1 MAGER
6 SSTCMSTQPNA
17 TTVPPAA
24 VAPPPARPAP
34 DRFAFHLTLLLLL
47 TILPAL
53 GLAIHTGFEQR
64 RAGIEQAKEQAALQA
79 RLAAAKQDRLF
90 DNTRQMLAALA
101 DLSAINSTNALF
113 WTSNFKNMLL
123 LQPQYVNFGLLET
136 NGRLF
141 ASAQPVSG
149 RPDFSGTSY
158 YREVIRK
165 GEFVVGEYEPGRLT
179 NQATLTFAHPVRR
192 GKAALTRIL
201 FATVDISLIGRLA
214 AEMPLPKEFSLLVLD
229 RAGHVLSYSPNSQGW
244 LGQAVGES
252 VLFQTMVT
260 EQEGT
265 AELPGLDGVR
275 RLYAFAPLRTTGD
288 AGLFLAVGVTKEVAY
303 ASANKT
309 LLRNLGLM
317 VLTAV
322 LALGAARLYA
332 RQYLLRPV
340 RVLTESAQRLAAGD
354 LSVRTGL
361 KGEADL
367 NQLAQTF
374 DHMAEALQRR
384 QAEID
389 RAGQQIQAMNT
400 DLERR
405 IAERK
410 QAEKQIRASLREKE
424 VLLKEIHHRVKNNLQ
439 VVSSLLRLQAHSLKN
454 ADALAAFEESC
465 IRVQSMALV
474 HEKLY
479 QSSDLSELDFA
490 TYAPSLTDS
499 LMSAFGTDPSV
510 ICLQLD
516 VERVSLDINQA
527 IPCALILNE
536 LVSNAL
542 KYAFP
547 NGRSGEIRLRMHRD
561 AAGQVSLVVSDNGVG
576 LPVDYAPDKAET
588 LGLQLVHTLARQLR
602 GSIEVSRAAGTQ
614 FTLTFLAEPP
624 AGPPKERDA

>member
-1 MAGER
+1 
-6 SSTCMSTQPNA
+6 MSTAPNA
-17 TTVPPAA
+17 NAA
-24 VAPPPARPAP
+24 LPEGASPPPAGPAP
-34 DRFAFHLTLLLLL
+34 DRFGFHLTLLLLL

-141 ASAQPVSG
+141 ASALPVSG
-149 RPDFSGTSY
+149 RPDHSGTSY
-158 YREVIRK
+158 FREVIRK
-165 GEFVVGEYEPGRLT
+165 GEFVVGGYEPGRLT
-179 NQATLTFAHPVRR
+179 NRATLTFAHPVRR
-192 GKAALTRIL
+192 GKELSRVL
-201 FATVDISLIGRLA
+201 FATVDINVIARLA

-229 RAGHVLSYSPNSQGW
+229 RTGQVLSYSPNPQGW

-252 VLFQTMVT
+252 VLFQTIAA
-260 EQEGT
+260 EREGT

-275 RLYAFAPLRTTGD
+275 RLYAFAPLRTEGD
-288 AGLFLAVGVTKEVAY
+288 PGLFIAVGVSKEVAY
-303 ASANKT
+303 ASANKA
-309 LLRNLGLM
+309 LSRNLGLM

-389 RAGQQIQAMNT
+389 RAGQQIQAMNA

-454 ADALAAFEESC
+454 PDALAAFEESC

-499 LMSAFGTDPSV
+499 LMIAFGTDPSV
-510 ICLQLD
+510 ICLRFD

-547 NGRSGEIRLRMHRD
+547 NGRRGEIRLRMHRD
-561 AAGQVSLVVSDNGVG
+561 AAGLVCLAVSDNGVG
-576 LPVDYAPDKAET
+576 LPVDYSPDKAET

-602 GSIEVSRAAGTQ
+602 GNIEVSRAEGTQ
-614 FTLTFLAEPP
+614 FTLTFTAEPP
-624 AGPPKERDA
+624 AGPAKEFDA